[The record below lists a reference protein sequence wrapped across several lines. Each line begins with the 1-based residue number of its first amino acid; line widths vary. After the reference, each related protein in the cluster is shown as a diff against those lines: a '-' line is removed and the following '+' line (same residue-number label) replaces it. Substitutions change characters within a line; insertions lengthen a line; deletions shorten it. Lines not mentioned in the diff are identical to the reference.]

1 MPGRP
6 CRHSKTLSDPAEYRF
21 ADPAQLFPG
30 TILIIAPHMDD
41 EVLACGG
48 TIARLPDPGRVH
60 LVYATDGARSYSPV
74 VPWLDATSPGLSAVR
89 RAESRSALERLGVSS
104 RNLHFLDFPDAQL
117 EQHTDALE
125 RAFVDLLRKLQP
137 DHVLTPFRFDR
148 HPDHL
153 AVNRVAHSALQLA
166 GSRAQLFEYFVYYR
180 WRMLPRRDVRAYVR
194 NDQLLAV
201 DIASV
206 AERKRMALDCF
217 KSQTTEYYPW
227 QDRPILSQTSLDEVC
242 RYPEVFLKYDPGLSG
257 VKVFTGARGWIRF
270 VHAFEPIAKRHKDQ
284 VMALVR
290 RGTRWNACRTN

>member
-1 MPGRP
+1 
-6 CRHSKTLSDPAEYRF
+6 LSDPAEYRF

-48 TIARLPDPGRVH
+48 TIARLPHPGRVH
-60 LVYATDGARSYSPV
+60 VVYATDGARSYTPV
-74 VPWLDATSPGLSAVR
+74 VPWMDSTSPALSSAR
-89 RAESRSALERLGVSS
+89 RAESRSALERLGVSPG
-104 RNLHFLDFPDAQL
+104 NLHFLDFPDGQL
-117 EQHTDALE
+117 EQHTDSLE

-153 AVNRVAHSALQLA
+153 AVNHVAHSALQRE

-206 AERKRMALDCF
+206 AGRKRMALDCF
-217 KSQTTEYYPW
+217 KSQTTQYYPW
-227 QDRPILSQTSLDEVC
+227 QDRPILSQTSLEEVC

-257 VKVFTGARGWIRF
+257 VKVFTAARGWIRF
-270 VHAFEPIAKRHKDQ
+270 VHAFEPRAKRHKDQ

-290 RGTRWNACRTN
+290 RGTRWHAGRAN